1 MSPNHRRFT
10 LGAAVV
16 LACAVSQPAFAAPSD
31 LRGHAAAAANGA
43 QQSTPAVDLRAPDS
57 QDAHRFAPT
66 AAVVIDR
73 RAPDSQDAHRFAPT
87 AAVVIDRRSP
97 DTVDLASRGD
107 VARTPVVTVA
117 SPQGGFDWGDA
128 GIGAGGAV
136 AVLLLGLGA
145 ALMATHRRRG
155 VKPPRAVA
163 H

>member
-43 QQSTPAVDLRAPDS
+43 QQSTPAVDL
-57 QDAHRFAPT
+57 
-66 AAVVIDR
+66 